1 LFGLNGFK
9 KLLLTAGCVSLAF
22 STQVSHAQSDWP
34 KKPVTIVVGFTAG
47 GTTDIVSR
55 MLSNELSKI
64 WGQPIIID
72 NRPGAGGNIAGS
84 YVAKASPDGYTLF
97 MGSSAPLTS
106 NPALY
111 KSMPYDTLKDFTPI
125 TLVAD
130 VPNMLVV
137 NPTAMPVSSFKEF
150 VALVKANPRKY
161 FYGSTGNGTA
171 SHLSAELFK
180 VQTGVEITHVPY
192 KGAGALNDLLSG
204 ESVHFMF
211 ATIPSTIQH
220 VRSGKLRALAVT
232 SLKRS
237 PGLPDMPTVAEAG
250 LPGFDAGSWYGL
262 VGPAGM
268 PKEVVSKIQS
278 DIVRVLNNKDM
289 REKFIAQGAD
299 PVGSTPEQFAD
310 YMRGELTKWAKI
322 AKLSGATVE

>member
-1 LFGLNGFK
+1 LFRLNGFK
-9 KLLLTAGCVSLAF
+9 KLLLTVGCVPLAF

-64 WGQPIIID
+64 WGQPIVID

-150 VALVKANPRKY
+150 VGLVKANPRKY

-171 SHLSAELFK
+171 SHLSAELF
-180 VQTGVEITHVPY
+180 
-192 KGAGALNDLLSG
+192 
-204 ESVHFMF
+204 
-211 ATIPSTIQH
+211 
-220 VRSGKLRALAVT
+220 
-232 SLKRS
+232 
-237 PGLPDMPTVAEAG
+237 
-250 LPGFDAGSWYGL
+250 
-262 VGPAGM
+262 
-268 PKEVVSKIQS
+268 
-278 DIVRVLNNKDM
+278 
-289 REKFIAQGAD
+289 
-299 PVGSTPEQFAD
+299 
-310 YMRGELTKWAKI
+310 
-322 AKLSGATVE
+322 